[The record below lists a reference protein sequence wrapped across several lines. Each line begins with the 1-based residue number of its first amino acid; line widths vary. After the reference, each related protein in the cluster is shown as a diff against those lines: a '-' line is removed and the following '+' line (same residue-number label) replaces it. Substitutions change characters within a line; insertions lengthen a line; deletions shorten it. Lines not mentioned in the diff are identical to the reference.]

1 MPQSKTFEREVSGK
15 MKKTWVRLPQ
25 EKWPVSKDFSGYEI
39 PTEEL
44 ISKDIVVFASS
55 IDNLINVYD
64 IERFIGKSYKFLVNV
79 TARQMNSIIKRSLRE
94 VSNPHTCGSIIAAE
108 KFCIQVS
115 MNFTKPDFVAGKFR
129 SLRA

>member
-1 MPQSKTFEREVSGK
+1 MPQLKTFEREVSGK

-64 IERFIGKSYKFLVNV
+64 IERFIGKKLQISSECYSQTNEQHHQALS
-79 TARQMNSIIKRSLRE
+79 QRSFQSTYMWKHHCSRE
-94 VSNPHTCGSIIAAE
+94 ILYPSKYE
-108 KFCIQVS
+108 FY
-115 MNFTKPDFVAGKFR
+115 
-129 SLRA
+129 